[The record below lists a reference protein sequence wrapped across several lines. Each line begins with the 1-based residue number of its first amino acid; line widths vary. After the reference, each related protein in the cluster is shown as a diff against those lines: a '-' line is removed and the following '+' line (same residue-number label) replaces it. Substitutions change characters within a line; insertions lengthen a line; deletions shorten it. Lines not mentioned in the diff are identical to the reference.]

1 MDYSNIL
8 RKRRTIRFYRQ
19 MPVAENH
26 LIKMI
31 AAACHAPSA
40 ANNQVLRYTIVR
52 NPDLVQ
58 AVFYHTKYAG
68 RVTPKRSPE
77 WGVNA
82 PTAFIAVSAVKNGP
96 VISPMVYAD
105 AGAAIMSMAFQAVEE
120 KLGTCWIG
128 AFNAREV
135 ANILETDKSE
145 ELLYLL
151 AVGHPAENP
160 VEDEISSGESV
171 AYYVD
176 EFNTL
181 HVPKYNIES
190 VTRIL
195 N

>member
-1 MDYSNIL
+1 MNYSDLL

-19 MPVAENH
+19 MPVAEEH
-26 LIKMI
+26 LLKMI
-31 AAACHAPSA
+31 SAACHAPSA
-40 ANNQVLRYTIVR
+40 ANNQVLRYTVVR

-82 PTAFIAVSAVKNGP
+82 PTAFIALSAVKNTP
-96 VISPMVYAD
+96 ALSPMVYAD
-105 AGAAIMSMAFQAVEE
+105 AGAAVMSMAFQAVEE

-128 AFNAREV
+128 AFNAKEV
-135 ANILETDKSE
+135 TKILEIDKSE
-145 ELLYLL
+145 ELIYLL

-160 VEDEISSGESV
+160 VEDRITAGEGV

-176 EFNTL
+176 EYNTL
-181 HVPKYNIES
+181 HVPKYTAEA

-195 N
+195 D

>member
-19 MPVAENH
+19 MPVAEKH
-26 LIKMI
+26 LVKMV

-40 ANNQVLRYTIVR
+40 ANNQVLRYTIIR
-52 NPDLVQ
+52 NSDLVQ

-77 WGVNA
+77 WGFNA
-82 PTAFIAVSAVKNGP
+82 PTAFIAISAVKNGP

-105 AGAAIMSMAFQAVEE
+105 AGAAIMSMSFQAVEE

-128 AFNAREV
+128 AFNAKEV
-135 ANILETDKSE
+135 ASIIETDKSE

-160 VEDEISSGESV
+160 VEDEITAEESV

-176 EFNTL
+176 VYDTL
-181 HVPKYNIES
+181 HVPKYNVEA

-195 N
+195 

>member
-1 MDYSNIL
+1 MDYSNML

-19 MPVAENH
+19 IPVAEEH

-31 AAACHAPSA
+31 DAACHAPSA
-40 ANNQVLRYTIVR
+40 ANNQVLRYTVVR
-52 NPDLVQ
+52 NQDLVQ
-58 AVFYHTKYAG
+58 AVFYHTRYAG

-105 AGAAIMSMAFQAVEE
+105 AGAAIMSMSFQAVEE

-128 AFNAREV
+128 AFNAKEV
-135 ANILETDKSE
+135 TSILEIDKSE

-151 AVGHPAENP
+151 AVGHPAESP
-160 VEDEISSGESV
+160 VEDRIIAGENI
-171 AYYVD
+171 AYYID
-176 EFNTL
+176 GYNTL
-181 HVPKYNIES
+181 HVPKYTAEA

>member
-1 MDYSNIL
+1 MDFSALL

-19 MPVAENH
+19 MNVAEEH
-26 LIKMI
+26 LVRMI
-31 AAACHAPSA
+31 EAACQAPSA
-40 ANNQVLRYTIVR
+40 ANNQLLRYTVVR

-105 AGAAIMSMAFQAVEE
+105 AGAAIMSMSFQALEE

-128 AFNAREV
+128 AFNAKEV

-160 VEDEISSGESV
+160 VEDEISAGESV

-176 EFNTL
+176 EYDIL
-181 HVPKYNIES
+181 HVPKYNAEA

-195 N
+195 

>member
-96 VISPMVYAD
+96 VISPTVYAD

-135 ANILETDKSE
+135 ANVLETDKSE